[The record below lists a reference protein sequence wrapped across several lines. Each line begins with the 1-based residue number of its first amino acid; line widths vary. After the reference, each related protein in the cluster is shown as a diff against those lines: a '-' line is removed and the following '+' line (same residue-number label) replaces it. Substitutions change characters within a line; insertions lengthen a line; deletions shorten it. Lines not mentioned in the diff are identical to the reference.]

1 MIIFNNKG
9 RMSNFIKN
17 GTDTRVFDI
26 HSSITIEALYDYLLH
41 NEGFPD
47 NVEIAQYNTSED
59 RAVFAD
65 IAVSD
70 DNILTAGTI
79 RRWHNYEE
87 TNDVLSQM
95 EAMKTARRHA
105 IANSD
110 SFRLEALFNGFS
122 VVSPE
127 PGEEN
132 RMAFG
137 RFQEV
142 DVDRDELIAHLA
154 DSLGV
159 YPTLFAD
166 PETPLEEKQQLGKD
180 ANRLRWIFSDEDY
193 AVVPPIEQVRLF
205 GTLDKYEKS
214 LIGDSLDFPGD
225 MLRNAFLIKS
235 EHPSYILT
243 PVNISRRA
251 LDPAAQ
257 DLLDESRR
265 LFEERY
271 RRAPRVLEDYVA
283 AQGLAGIWDANKIV
297 EEFNLDS
304 LRAVAQFGS
313 PVLYAFVPHIKFN
326 ECKQD
331 QIYFLATHIDSSDIR
346 ALIQNHFGEWF
357 SRHRNDSL
365 SDLTELL
372 LTYNPRQIGEWNMD
386 MTARQI
392 IEDLKTRKGREDCAK
407 YEQAYHYRFSDNE
420 VAIRGKGIVVKD
432 GAFTMH
438 FLAKDD
444 YRNFTVGYD
453 THCCQHWQGAGGTC
467 VYKYTTDPFA
477 ACVVIERAG
486 KVLAQSFVFTDEIND
501 TFVFDNIEFAND
513 RVVADYANIIATFV
527 KALPYKNVHMG
538 TGYVVG
544 QYTSWGRPL
553 SSGQYNVAQMPTTLD
568 GRTHIYTDYHSSARV
583 FKADDMMLIKQG
595 NGIVEHKEEEP
606 TLWDALRDSGARVLL
621 NDYSMTV
628 EERLSFSGRGL
639 EAIDEARRLQLLLRN
654 PILADSMESVPEDWQ
669 RAMINHNVHPK
680 TLQYIKNPIREVRD
694 LVLPVIPEKVLSWP
708 DATREDW
715 TIALCK
721 EPALAEQYPFE
732 MDTELA
738 STIYDACG
746 EKSLAYIPMSLLNQ
760 DLLSRI
766 IERTPRTLLSINDP
780 SEDIQVLA
788 VSHEPL
794 LLSALP
800 VITDRVGHAAVEA
813 MPASIIYWPDAPF
826 AECEAAVLAQ
836 PTLIRNLAHRFP
848 SLRETAIRTNPD
860 AIWAVPNATEEEQA
874 LANQILMEQN
884 GVSAVTATVAQD
896 ITEDRILGQFSE

>member
-9 RMSNFIKN
+9 MITNFIKN

-26 HSSITIEALYDYLLH
+26 HASITIEELYDYLLH
-41 NEGFPD
+41 NEGFPEGA
-47 NVEIAQYNTSED
+47 EIAQYNTST
-59 RAVFAD
+59 
-65 IAVSD
+65 IASQFSPITSETD
-70 DNILTAGTI
+70 ENILTAGTVGTY
-79 RRWHNYEE
+79 HNSQEAD
-87 TNDVLSQM
+87 DVISQT
-95 EAMKTARRHA
+95 EAMKAERRRA
-105 IANSD
+105 AGEND
-110 SFRLEALFNGFS
+110 AYKLEALYNGFS

-166 PETPLEEKQQLGKD
+166 PETSLAEKQQLGKD
-180 ANRLRWIFSDEDY
+180 ANRLRWIFRSDSP
-193 AVVPPIEQVRLF
+193 VPPLNRVRMF
-205 GTLDKYEKS
+205 GALDKYEKAVIADT
-214 LIGDSLDFPGD
+214 LYFPGN
-225 MLRNAFLIKS
+225 MLRNAAVIKRD
-235 EHPSYILT
+235 HPQFILT
-243 PVNISRRA
+243 PDNLIGTTYRA
-251 LDPAAQ
+251 TVGDA
-257 DLLDESRR
+257 LLSSCQR

-271 RRAPRVLEDYVA
+271 RRAPRVLNEYVA
-283 AQGLAGIWDANKIV
+283 AQVMTGITTAEQIV
-297 EEFNLDS
+297 NEFNLDS
-304 LRAVAQFGS
+304 LRAVAQYGS
-313 PVLYAFVPHIKFN
+313 PVLYAFVPHINFSQ
-326 ECKQD
+326 CKKD
-331 QIYFLATHIDSSDIR
+331 QIYFLATHIRSHDARDLVR
-346 ALIQNHFGEWF
+346 FRFGEWF
-357 SRHRNDSL
+357 AQHRNESL
-365 SDLTELL
+365 ADLTELL
-372 LTYNPRQIGEWNMD
+372 LTYRPDQIREWNIN

-392 IEDLKTRKGREDCAK
+392 IEDLKTRKGREDCAA
-407 YEQAYHYRFSDNE
+407 YERKYHYHFSDNE
-420 VAIRGKGIVVKD
+420 VAIRGKGLVVKD

-453 THCCQHWQGAGGTC
+453 TYCCQHLGNAGESC

-477 ACVVIERAG
+477 ACVIIERAG
-486 KVLAQSFVFTDEIND
+486 KIVAQSFVFTDEIND

-553 SSGQYNVAQMPTTLD
+553 SSGQYNMAQMPTTLD

-826 AECEAAVLAQ
+826 AECEAAVRAQ

-884 GVSAVTATVAQD
+884 GVSAVTATAAQD